1 MPILDRIAAL
11 QEQMTAWRRD
21 IHAHPELGF
30 EEHRTAGVVAAK
42 LGEFGIE
49 VHRGIGKTGVV
60 GVLRVGSSARRIG
73 LRADMDALPIK
84 EANTFAHRSTHEG
97 RMHACGHDGH
107 TTMLLGAAKYLA
119 ETRSFDGT
127 VHFIFQP
134 AEEGIGGARAM
145 VEDGLFRRF
154 PCDAIF
160 GMHNRPG
167 MPLGAFAVR
176 AGPMMAGGAFFDID
190 IEGRGSHGARPEAGV
205 DTVLVAAHVTAA
217 LQSIVARNV
226 RPVDT
231 AVLSVTQIHG
241 GDAYNVIP
249 QTARLSGTVRAFSN
263 EVMALIGRNM
273 ARVAEGVAA
282 GFGARAKTDYRPIF
296 APLVNDAQEADYA
309 AAICAEI
316 VGTDKVRRDPPLIM
330 ASEDFSFMLN
340 EVRGCYLNIGNGDG
354 EGACEVHNP
363 SYDFNDRAL
372 PYGASFY
379 ARLVEKRLAR

>member
-1 MPILDRIAAL
+1 
-11 QEQMTAWRRD
+11 
-21 IHAHPELGF
+21 
-30 EEHRTAGVVAAK
+30 
-42 LGEFGIE
+42 
-49 VHRGIGKTGVV
+49 
-60 GVLRVGSSARRIG
+60 
-73 LRADMDALPIK
+73 
-84 EANTFAHRSTHEG
+84 
-97 RMHACGHDGH
+97 
-107 TTMLLGAAKYLA
+107 
-119 ETRSFDGT
+119 
-127 VHFIFQP
+127 
-134 AEEGIGGARAM
+134 
-145 VEDGLFRRF
+145 
-154 PCDAIF
+154 
-160 GMHNRPG
+160 
-167 MPLGAFAVR
+167 
-176 AGPMMAGGAFFDID
+176 
-190 IEGRGSHGARPEAGV
+190 
-205 DTVLVAAHVTAA
+205 
-217 LQSIVARNV
+217 SIVARNV

-249 QTARLSGTVRAFSN
+249 QSARLSGTVRAFSN

-316 VGTDKVRRDPPLIM
+316 VGADKVRRDPPLIM